1 MKNLKLVLAVFCI
14 GLAGMS
20 NAQSLKE
27 RIKAKMDKIAAKASA
42 GKEKTY
48 DFSDESG
55 ISGTYYLN
63 DQIIDRQSTAGFRFT
78 KEKDG
83 NIVNELYVE
92 LGGKGYGNRPNSITF
107 TLKEKYKSKFDFNYF
122 YITDKDCPQLVNNRD
137 KWAFTEIG
145 KNIYSYS
152 QNEKVLCVAAKDKA
166 QLAEYDTETAQVLFD
181 QKMAK
186 ANAEAMEK
194 ETKKW
199 MENKVYA
206 ANVGKIV
213 FANQD
218 YHLMKRGYVNKPP
231 MVSGD
236 EIKTVLDMG
245 GNMQY
250 MAFFKLPPA
259 KAYPG
264 QEINIVYEMGGK
276 TASRTE
282 LRAKSAA
289 WNNMIKR
296 IETKDYSYRQHSP
309 RSLRAYNSYGG
320 RYVQDY
326 AFINVL
332 HMNKDKFKVDGE
344 YELSVK
350 MYTSRDGEN
359 GELLAEG
366 VIKLKY
372 TKDGKKNF
380 EGDPKKP
387 EIRGVWAHF
396 DEFLDE

>member
-1 MKNLKLVLAVFCI
+1 
-14 GLAGMS
+14 
-20 NAQSLKE
+20 
-27 RIKAKMDKIAAKASA
+27 
-42 GKEKTY
+42 
-48 DFSDESG
+48 
-55 ISGTYYLN
+55 
-63 DQIIDRQSTAGFRFT
+63 
-78 KEKDG
+78 
-83 NIVNELYVE
+83 
-92 LGGKGYGNRPNSITF
+92 
-107 TLKEKYKSKFDFNYF
+107 
-122 YITDKDCPQLVNNRD
+122 
-137 KWAFTEIG
+137 
-145 KNIYSYS
+145 
-152 QNEKVLCVAAKDKA
+152 
-166 QLAEYDTETAQVLFD
+166 
-181 QKMAK
+181 
-186 ANAEAMEK
+186 
-194 ETKKW
+194 